1 MESNRTAVTSART
14 DAQTNYTIPFTVF
27 REAWEKKQNKKLY
40 VEKGKK
46 KKKTHSK
53 YLTHFKTYHG

>member
-46 KKKTHSK
+46 KKNPQ
-53 YLTHFKTYHG
+53 